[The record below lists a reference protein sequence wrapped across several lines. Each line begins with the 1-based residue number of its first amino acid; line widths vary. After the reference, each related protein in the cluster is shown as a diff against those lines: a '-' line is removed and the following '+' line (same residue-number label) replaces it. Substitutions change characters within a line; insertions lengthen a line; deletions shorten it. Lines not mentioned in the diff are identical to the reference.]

1 MKRRTINVFSLSFLD
16 VMFCGFGAVI
26 LFFMIINADSQA
38 RRNTAS
44 ASTQEQVQD
53 LQAQVVEAEQS
64 LAQLQNHLQ
73 GLQVRQRQAQARAA
87 GILQDIAL
95 HSAQLSEQQQEARA
109 RLQAVD
115 ALKAEL
121 KSLEKAYR
129 QLEAGALQDE
139 IPGRHMR
146 AFDGHGQ
153 RQYLTGLKMDG
164 ERILI
169 LVDNSAS
176 MLADRIINVLR
187 FRNLAADE
195 RVRAAKWQQVLH
207 TVDWISTRLPPAS
220 QFQIHAFNEIS
231 EPLFRAPGTVWLDA
245 GNPSH
250 LDRAVAG
257 LYEQA
262 PGGGTNLYRAFQ
274 GAAQM
279 DPPPDTIYL
288 LTDGLPTQGRT
299 KSWRSKVSA
308 QVRKKLFDAALEV
321 LPDGIPVNTILFHME
336 GDPQASSEYWKLAS
350 LTRGAFFSPS
360 RDWP

>member
-1 MKRRTINVFSLSFLD
+1 MKRRTVNVFSLSFLD

-26 LFFMIINADSQA
+26 LFFMIINADTQA
-38 RRNTAS
+38 RRGTVS
-44 ASTQEQVQD
+44 AGTQEEVRN
-53 LQAQVVEAEQS
+53 LQAQIAEAERS
-64 LAQLQNHLQ
+64 LAQLRNSLQ
-73 GLQVRQRQAQARAA
+73 GFEARQLQAQGRAA
-87 GILQDIAL
+87 SILQDITL
-95 HSAQLSEQQQEARA
+95 HSSQLSRQRQETRT

-121 KSLEKAYR
+121 KSLEQAYR
-129 QLEAGALQDE
+129 QLAAGALQDE
-139 IPGRHMR
+139 DPGGYLR

-169 LVDNSAS
+169 LVDASAS
-176 MLADRIINVLR
+176 MLADRLINVLR
-187 FRNLAADE
+187 FRNLAPDE
-195 RVRAAKWQQVLH
+195 RVRAAKWQQVLR
-207 TVDWISTRLPPAS
+207 TVGWITTRMPPAS
-220 QFQIHAFNEIS
+220 RFQLHAFS
-231 EPLFRAPGTVWLDA
+231 ETSGPLYRAPGAVWLDA
-245 GNPSH
+245 GNARH

-257 LYEQA
+257 LHELA
-262 PGGGTNLYRAFQ
+262 PGGGTNLYRAFE
-274 GAAQM
+274 GITQM

-308 QVRKKLFDAALEV
+308 QARKKLFDDALEI

-336 GDPQASSEYWKLAS
+336 GDPQASSEYWKLAGH
-350 LTRGAFFSPS
+350 TRGAFFSPS